1 MKTKFYTS
9 KLFPILLMGMF
20 LNPLA
25 SFSQTFRTHQTNN
38 SDFLKGTIV
47 IKVKEGIGPF
57 EKQERSID
65 FGIQSLD
72 EKALLFGVTKLEKRF
87 RHKPIQRNSGLP
99 DLSRIY
105 RIEFSESQD
114 VHKIALQFAKDP
126 NIEYAEAIPI
136 YYPDDEPNDQMY
148 TSQQHLPQIMAS
160 EAWDVHKGEDGNEE
174 IIIAVNDGGVD
185 WDHED
190 LFSNIW
196 NNLGEDAD
204 GDGHTMEFDGNDW
217 VLDPGD
223 LNGIDDDA
231 NGFIDDLI
239 GWDFVSD
246 DGDPNPHGDDSHGTH
261 CAGIAAASTNNET
274 GIASISWNLSLMP
287 TCINGGLAFWDGII
301 YAAENGADIIS
312 ISFGGWNYS
321 IANQEVIT
329 YAAGLGSIIV
339 ASAGNDN
346 SSQPHYPSD
355 YMHVISVAA
364 VNPDDT
370 RASFSHY
377 GRAVDI
383 AAPGVSILST
393 VTNNS
398 YARWNG
404 TSMATP
410 MVAGLFGLLKSYE
423 PEWTNDQLI
432 EQIIGTADDI
442 DQLNPGY
449 ENALGS
455 GRINAYHALVDE
467 NVEVQQE
474 LRLEFF
480 DFSFDDDNGNGS
492 VEAGETASISFS
504 MRNYAHLV
512 EDNNATISLISFDPD
527 IEIINGSSTVA
538 IPADSEF
545 EFENIFEFKVSE
557 GAEIHNAFFIIEVA
571 SDIPI
576 TYGSETEIAIF
587 VAPSGFYVWEGAPDM
602 PDYSGSFINDFLDE
616 RGYPVVYTNTFPQS
630 FIGFEAVFLSF
641 GNWGSGNTQMN
652 SFMAN
657 TLIEYLTDGG
667 NIYLEGGVVFSYD
680 QVNNSQLLDF
690 FGLASASDGVAAES
704 PIEMLIGQTDAITE
718 DMIFLGSN
726 QASSIWIEKY
736 QPSANGV
743 TAFIEDGYGIVGVQ
757 NMVVDAHRTFCFS
770 YTLSKLI
777 DEDPHSSKYNILIDI
792 LNFFGFPPI
801 NGDIVANFKAN
812 NTEGVPDLEVQF
824 TDWSIVENGTT
835 ITAWAWDF
843 NEDGEIDS
851 HDQNPN
857 WTYTQGGGF
866 DVSLIISADGGI
878 ADTLTKKDLITIRS
892 GILVYEGE
900 ENTNGYSGTFINDYL
915 VDHFYDEVSYTNKF
929 PSSLSGYDAVFLSY
943 GNSGLRSTELTNQMS
958 DAIYNYCMSGGKIYI
973 EGGNAISSMNQSN
986 LWVLGM
992 DGSENGESNELTA
1005 MIGLEDAITNG
1016 LEFNASSQFS
1026 MRSID
1031 TYSVYDE
1038 LPGATAAFAES
1049 DYGIVA
1055 VQFEGSQVNG
1065 QKTFC
1070 MSYALADLAE
1080 NGGLN
1085 TRDELLA
1092 RILNFFDVTI
1102 GVEDNELREESQI
1115 ILYPNPAKDQIALQ
1129 INTDE
1134 NRMALL
1140 EIFDMSG
1147 KLVSSKDHML
1157 SKGVNIINSNIS
1169 GLKPG
1174 IYYFR
1179 LHNEHFL
1186 ETIKWIKVD

>member
-1 MKTKFYTS
+1 
-9 KLFPILLMGMF
+9 MGMF
-20 LNPLA
+20 LNPLI

-47 IKVKEGIGPF
+47 IKVKEDIGPF
-57 EKQERSID
+57 EKQERSIA
-65 FGIQSLD
+65 FGIPSLD
-72 EKALLFGVTKLEKRF
+72 DKVQQFAISKLEKRF
-87 RHKPIQRNSGLP
+87 KHKPIPKNSGLP

-105 RIEFSESQD
+105 RIEFPESQD
-114 VHKIALQFAKDP
+114 VHLVAMEFAKDP

-148 TSQQHLPQIMAS
+148 TSQHHLPQIMAS

-174 IIIAVNDGGVD
+174 IIIAVNDDGVD

-204 GDGHTMEFDGNDW
+204 GDGHTMEFDGTDW

-239 GWDFVSD
+239 GWDFVSN
-246 DGDPNPHGDDSHGTH
+246 DGDPNPHGNDSHGTH

-287 TCINGGLAFWDGII
+287 TCIDGGLAFWDGII

-312 ISFGGWNYS
+312 NSWGGWNYS

-329 YAAGLGSIIV
+329 YAASLGSIIL

-346 SSQPHYPSD
+346 SSLPHYPSD
-355 YMHVISVAA
+355 YMHVISVAS

-370 RASFSHY
+370 KASSSHY

-383 AAPGVSILST
+383 SAPGVSILST

-398 YARWNG
+398 YESWNG

-410 MVAGLFGLLKSYE
+410 MVAGLFGLLKSYQ
-423 PEWTNDQLI
+423 PDWTNDQLI
-432 EQIIGTADDI
+432 EQIIGTADNI
-442 DQLNPGY
+442 DDLNPGY
-449 ENALGS
+449 EKALGS
-455 GRINAYHALVDE
+455 GRINAYYALVDE
-467 NVEVQQE
+467 NVEVPQE
-474 LRLEFF
+474 LRLELL
-480 DFSFDDDNGNGS
+480 DFSFEDENGNGS

-545 EFENIFEFKVSE
+545 EFENIFEFRVSE
-557 GAEIHNAFFIIEVA
+557 GAEMHNAFFIIEVA

-587 VAPSGFYVWEGAPDM
+587 VAPSGFYVWEGEAGGD
-602 PDYSGSFINDFLDE
+602 DHSGAYIHQFLQD
-616 RGYPVVYTNTFPQS
+616 RGYNVTYSTTYPAS
-630 FIGFEAVFLSF
+630 FAGFDAVFLSF
-641 GNWGSGNTQMN
+641 GNDGENLEDATT
-652 SFMAN
+652 F
-657 TLIEYLTDGG
+657 EYSHSLVIQDYLEDGG
-667 NIYLEGGVVFSYD
+667 IVYTEGSPTFLLSEYFDYPNHDEILDLYGLLNINTPFTENPISNLSGLNGSIFEGMNFSNSNQNHNWYIDRLVPAPGATASFTEENYGDVSVYNEGEYGQKTYHFSY
-680 QVNNSQLLDF
+680 S
-690 FGLASASDGVAAES
+690 LAELV
-704 PIEMLIGQTDAITE
+704 
-718 DMIFLGSN
+718 
-726 QASSIWIEKY
+726 
-736 QPSANGV
+736 
-743 TAFIEDGYGIVGVQ
+743 
-757 NMVVDAHRTFCFS
+757 
-770 YTLSKLI
+770 
-777 DEDPHSSKYNILIDI
+777 DEDPISSRYNILIKMMD
-792 LNFFGFPPI
+792 FFGYPI
-801 NGDIVANFKAN
+801 GGDIVANFKAN

-835 ITAWAWDF
+835 ITSWAWDF

-851 HDQNPN
+851 YDQNPN
-857 WTYTQGGGF
+857 WAYTQGGVY
-866 DVSLIISADGGI
+866 DVSLIISTDGGI
-878 ADTLTKKDLITIRS
+878 VDTLTKQDLITIRS

-915 VDHFYDEVSYTNKF
+915 IGHFYDEVSYTNKF
-929 PSSLSGYDAVFLSY
+929 PSSLSGYDAVFVSY

-958 DAIYNYCMSGGKIYI
+958 EALYSYSLSGGKIYI
-973 EGGNAISSMNQSN
+973 EGGDAMLSLNSSY
-986 LWVLGM
+986 LWVFGIDNVETGNKNEITEMLGQ
-992 DGSENGESNELTA
+992 
-1005 MIGLEDAITNG
+1005 EDAITMG
-1016 LEFNASSQFS
+1016 LEFNSTSQLS
-1026 MRSID
+1026 VRSID
-1031 TYSVYDE
+1031 SYSLHE
-1038 LPGATAAFAES
+1038 SLPGINVAFTES

-1055 VQFEGSQVNG
+1055 VQFDGSQVNG

-1102 GVEDNELREESQI
+1102 GVEENDLSKEKHLKVF
-1115 ILYPNPAKDQIALQ
+1115 PNPATNQITLQ
-1129 INTDE
+1129 INSDI
-1134 NRMALL
+1134 NIIAQLQ
-1140 EIFDMSG
+1140 IFDVTG
-1147 KLVSSKDHML
+1147 RLVSSKHQNF
-1157 SKGVNIINSNIS
+1157 SKGVNTINYNIS
-1169 GLKPG
+1169 HFKPG
-1174 IYYFR
+1174 IYY
-1179 LHNEHFL
+1179 LKLSSENFL
-1186 ETIKWIKVD
+1186 ETIKWVKVD